1 MSRLADLVAL
11 GSTGL
16 RTRRLRAGLS
26 AAGIAIGIA
35 AMVAV
40 LGISSSSRSD
50 LLAELDAL
58 GTNLLTVAPGQTM
71 FGEDAS
77 LPPEASGMIGRIGP
91 VQSTAATATVDA
103 AVYRTDQ
110 IPESESGGISVRAAD
125 PELAT
130 TLAAGL
136 AQGSFLNDATA
147 RYPAVVLG
155 HVAAERLGVDRI
167 SGDTPGPG
175 ADGSVSVWLGG
186 RWFTVVGIL
195 DPIPLAPEIERS
207 ALIGFPVAAEAF
219 GLDGD
224 PGTIYVRTGPD
235 SVDAVRSVL
244 PATADPEHPEEV
256 RVSRPSDALA
266 AKAAAD
272 VAFTALLLAL
282 GAVALVVG
290 GVGVANVMVVSVL
303 ERRSEIGL
311 RRALGATRGDVR
323 AQFLAESLLLS
334 GLGGAGGVVLGAGI
348 TAAYAL
354 SRSWGVAVPLPALG
368 GGLGAALLIGAVS
381 GLYPAMKAARLA
393 PTEALRST

>member
-1 MSRLADLVAL
+1 V
-11 GSTGL
+11 
-16 RTRRLRAGLS
+16 S
-26 AAGIAIGIA
+26 A
-35 AMVAV
+35 
-40 LGISSSSRSD
+40 S
-50 LLAELDAL
+50 
-58 GTNLLTVAPGQTM
+58 
-71 FGEDAS
+71 
-77 LPPEASGMIGRIGP
+77 
-91 VQSTAATATVDA
+91 
-103 AVYRTDQ
+103 VYRTDR

-125 PELAT
+125 PELAG
-130 TLAAGL
+130 TLGAGL
-136 AQGSFLNDATA
+136 AEGAFLNDATA

-155 HVAAERLGVDRI
+155 HVAAQRLGIDR
-167 SGDTPGPG
+167 PGV
-175 ADGSVSVWLGG
+175 AVWLGG
-186 RWFTVVGIL
+186 RWFTVVGVL
-195 DPIPLAPEIERS
+195 EPVPLAPEIERS

-219 GLDGD
+219 GVDGA
-224 PGTIYVRTGPD
+224 PGTVYVRTDPD
-235 SVDAVRSVL
+235 AVDAVRSVL

-272 VAFTALLLAL
+272 TAFTALLLAL

-334 GLGGAGGVVLGAGI
+334 GLGGGGGVVLGTLI
-348 TAAYAL
+348 TAGYAL
-354 SRSWGVAVPLPALG
+354 SRSWGVAVPLPALAG
-368 GGLGAALLIGAVS
+368 GVGAALLIGAMS

>member
-1 MSRLADLVAL
+1 MNRLADLVAL

-40 LGISSSSRSD
+40 LGISASSRSD

-58 GTNLLTVAPGQTM
+58 GTNLLTVGPGQTI
-71 FGEDAS
+71 FGEDAT
-77 LPPEASGMIGRIGP
+77 LPPQAAAMIGRIGP
-91 VQSTAATATVDA
+91 VESTAATAPVSA
-103 AVYRTDQ
+103 AVYRTDR

-125 PELAT
+125 PELAS
-130 TLAAGL
+130 TLSAGL
-136 AQGSFLNDATA
+136 ARGAFLNDATA

-155 HVAAERLGVDRI
+155 HVAAQRLGIDR
-167 SGDTPGPG
+167 PGV
-175 ADGSVSVWLGG
+175 AVWLGD

-195 DPIPLAPEIERS
+195 EPVPLAPEIERS

-219 GLDGD
+219 GVDGD
-224 PGTIYVRTGPD
+224 PGTVYVRTDPDAVD
-235 SVDAVRSVL
+235 SVRDVL

-272 VAFTALLLAL
+272 TAFTALLLGL

-334 GLGGAGGVVLGAGI
+334 GLGGGGGVVLGALI
-348 TAAYAL
+348 TAGYAL
-354 SRSWGVAVPLPALG
+354 SRSWGVAVPLPALA